1 MWLIN
6 ATSKATGKPTNEST
20 EILNR
25 LIPGTGVRG
34 KRKMMKHSDVQWLLD
49 QSVVLY
55 KEMKK
60 IDKISDD
67 FSCK

>member
-1 MWLIN
+1 M
-6 ATSKATGKPTNEST
+6 
-20 EILNR
+20 ILNR

-34 KRKMMKHSDVQWLLD
+34 KGKMMKHSDVQWLLD

-60 IDKISDD
+60 IDKIGDD